1 MQPKVIKIGEINYQ
15 LYEQNGATYPAQGV
29 PRYALRRAFDLQVN
43 VPKTINFLD
52 LPQWWELESL
62 YISSPE
68 DSEVLIEILFGGVP
82 FFSDKQ
88 LRNETPK
95 KLPIVLVNSDIEIRL
110 TAQRN
115 PIELLLLYLKPAY
128 LAYSKDF

>member
-1 MQPKVIKIGEINYQ
+1 MQPKKVQIGNLDYR
-15 LYEQNGATYPAQGV
+15 LYEQQGETYPAAGISL
-29 PRYALRRAFDLQVN
+29 YALRRVFDLQVN
-43 VPKTINFLD
+43 NAKTINFTD
-52 LPQWWELESL
+52 LSGWWELESL

-68 DSEVLIEILFGGVP
+68 DSEVTIEILYGGAP
-82 FFSDKQ
+82 FFTDKQ

-115 PIELLLLYLKPAY
+115 PIGLLLLYLKPAY